1 MENATVYN
9 LKHVFSMNELTAFSL
24 RSSVYIF
31 FGVFFFYVVMTIYLH
46 DPAGM
51 LFLQIIF
58 TFLKM

>member
-31 FGVFFFYVVMTIYLH
+31 FGVFFYVVMTIYLH